1 MRGLFVALVL
11 TVGLAGCA
19 VTPEP
24 ATQADID
31 AFTSATRARLAVEA
45 VPVTGPIT
53 LAEAMARALKT
64 NLDVRVE
71 ARARAVAA
79 WELSGV
85 TQQALP
91 DVVSKS
97 DGFARWRDLDFP
109 EWSRVSQTSNLDLTF
124 DVLDFGLSYVRAR
137 QSADKVLIAEEQ
149 RRRVMHRII
158 EDTRTA
164 FWRAISYERL
174 IKEMRLL
181 EASVDGALA
190 NARALSR
197 GGATAPLP
205 SLTFER
211 ELLTVRRDI
220 QDLERDLVVARDQLA
235 ALMNVA
241 PGTPFTLTEPK
252 RREVPVLSL
261 GAGEMVDVAFGNRP
275 EVRQLFY
282 ERRINRVEL
291 TKAWLSILPGLDLRG
306 GAALYTNSFFV
317 NPNWLSAGANISWN
331 LMSVFKLPN
340 KQAVVESEEELIETR
355 AKALAMAIITQVHV
369 ARARYQHRVKAHK
382 LAGEMVDVQSR
393 ILTQITASI
402 LANATGE
409 NELVRE
415 RLSNLVAQAR
425 KDVAYA
431 DLQNAYA
438 NVIATLGVD
447 PLTQADIERLSV
459 QDIAR
464 LLLEPAERYIPPPV
478 IPALPA
484 AKAPGA
490 PMVEG
495 PARTQMVAR

>member
-1 MRGLFVALVL
+1 MRGLSFALVL

-31 AFTSATRARLAVEA
+31 AFTTATRTRLQVEA
-45 VPVTGPIT
+45 IPVTGPIT

-64 NLDVRVE
+64 NLDIRVE
-71 ARARAVAA
+71 ARQRAVAA

-85 TQQALP
+85 TQQSLP
-91 DVVSKS
+91 DVVSKA
-97 DGFARWRDLDFP
+97 DGFGRWRDFDFP
-109 EWSRVSQTSNLDLTF
+109 EWSRISQTADLDLTF
-124 DVLDFGLSYVRAR
+124 DVLDFGVSYVRAR
-137 QSADKVLIAEEQ
+137 QAADKVLIAEEQ
-149 RRRVMHRII
+149 RRRVMHRIV

-164 FWRAISYERL
+164 FWRAVSYDRL
-174 IKEMRLL
+174 IKQMRAL
-181 EASVDGALA
+181 EASVNGAL
-190 NARALSR
+190 NDARALSR
-197 GGATAPLP
+197 QGATAPLP
-205 SLTFER
+205 SLTYER

-220 QDLERDLVVARDQLA
+220 QELERDLVVARDQLA
-235 ALMNVA
+235 ALMNIA
-241 PGTPFTLTEPK
+241 PGTPFTLAEPK
-252 RREVPVLSL
+252 RRDVPSLSL
-261 GAGEMVDVAFGNRP
+261 GAGEMVDVAFANRP

-282 ERRINRVEL
+282 ERRINREEL
-291 TKAWLSILPGLDLRG
+291 TKAWLSILPGVDLRG

-317 NPNWLSAGANISWN
+317 NPNWLSAGAKISWN

-340 KQAVVESEEELIETR
+340 RQATIASEEELIETR
-355 AKALAMAIITQVHV
+355 AKALGMAIITQVHV
-369 ARARYQHRVKAHK
+369 ARAHYQHRVKAYR

-415 RLSNLVAQAR
+415 RLSSLVAEAR

-447 PLTQADIERLSV
+447 PLSSAELERLSV
-459 QDIAR
+459 QEIAR
-464 LLLEPAERYIPPPV
+464 LLVEPAERYIPPPV
-478 IPALPA
+478 IRAVPNGGVPVSEA
-484 AKAPGA
+484 
-490 PMVEG
+490 
-495 PARTQMVAR
+495 PARTLMVAR